1 MAVFRNVYL
10 LWLPIAL
17 LCLVL
22 PTRSQFNAHQNYIRS
37 ALANQISS
45 LEAEFHGAIDT
56 SLDGYD
62 HERVAIAIHQARE
75 KRRAATLQ
83 ARSAIFE
90 EAELVKR
97 EVGDHIDTSLEG
109 YDLNA
114 IDVDDDEIKENS
126 AVGKDEFDTGFA
138 DEDDILGHRHS
149 ARSSTPLK
157 NYEPVQPDQDDSEDS
172 ALVDEDDWP
181 ADVDLGLEGYDV
193 SYLTRRDIHE
203 GGNNRY
209 QDIDDEARKIVDDDI
224 NRLTAQAAVAA
235 EAARA
240 KAKRTAEGWSCDN
253 CNAMHASS

>member
-1 MAVFRNVYL
+1 MAVFRNIYL

-17 LCLVL
+17 LCLV
-22 PTRSQFNAHQNYIRS
+22 PPIRSEYNAHQNYVHS

-62 HERVAIAIHQARE
+62 HEPIANAIHQARE
-75 KRRAATLQ
+75 KRRGAILQ

-97 EVGDHIDTSLEG
+97 EMGDQIDTSLEG

-114 IDVDDDEIKENS
+114 IDVDDDEAEKYS
-126 AVGKDEFDTGFA
+126 AVDRRDFSAGFA

-157 NYEPVQPDQDDSEDS
+157 NYEPVQPDQGDSDDSAIED
-172 ALVDEDDWP
+172 DDDWP
-181 ADVDLGLEGYDV
+181 ADVDLSLEGYDV
-193 SYLTRRDIHE
+193 SYLTRRGFHE
-203 GGNNRY
+203 GENDRY
-209 QDIDDEARKIVDDDI
+209 QDFDDEAWKVIDDDI
-224 NRLTAQAAVAA
+224 DGISAEAAAAA
-235 EAARA
+235 EAART
-240 KAKRTAEGWSCDN
+240 KAKRTADRWYVN
-253 CNAMHASS
+253 LKRWIALP